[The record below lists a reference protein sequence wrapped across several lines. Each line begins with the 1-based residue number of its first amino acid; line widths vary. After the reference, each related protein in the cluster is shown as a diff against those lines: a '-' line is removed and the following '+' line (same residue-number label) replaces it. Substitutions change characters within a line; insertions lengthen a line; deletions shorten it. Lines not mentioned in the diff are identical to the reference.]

1 MQNAARLE
9 DTPYA
14 SRLAE
19 IRTALTTLK
28 LDGLLLPRADEYQ
41 NENLPPS
48 AARMEWLTGFTGSW
62 GFVAVLKDKAAAFVD
77 GRYTIQAA
85 QQIDASLFEIVC
97 TVDISIEDW
106 LVANVSQGAKLG
118 YDPWL
123 FTKEGIAKIRSALA
137 PLNVE
142 LMSLDK
148 NPIDSAWSN
157 RPSPPLS
164 PVKIHD
170 VKYTGVSVSDKLQ
183 QIRSSLSKAGA
194 THLVIT
200 QTDNLAWTFNIRGA
214 DIENTPL
221 SFGFAVISA
230 DHAQIFMDL
239 RKVSDSVR
247 QSLSQDA
254 VFEPIEDFQTALK
267 TLRSDAKVIIDP
279 KASVVAIRDSVKS
292 SGASLLEIADPVTM
306 AKAQKNATELQGARD
321 AHRRDGAAMV
331 NFLHW
336 FEKTDP
342 STLSEIDLDEALY
355 RFRKATGA
363 LQDVSFESIVGSGPN
378 GAIAHYRVSHQSSRK
393 LDHNNLIVV
402 DSGGQYLDGT
412 TDITRTLVVGTPTHA
427 MKTNFTR
434 VLQGMIAITLA
445 RFPKGTSGVQLDILA
460 RQAFWQAGLDYD
472 HGTGHGVGS
481 YLGVHEG
488 PSRISK
494 IPSPPL
500 LSGMILS
507 NEPGY
512 YEEHGYGIRIEN
524 LVIVKDLEIPAGGT
538 RPMHSFETLT
548 LCPIAL
554 DAIDALMLTAVERN
568 WLNTYHA
575 RVFEEI
581 APLVAPDVQDFLKRA
596 CAPL

>member
-123 FTKEGIAKIRSALA
+123 FTKEGLAKIRSALA

-142 LMSLDK
+142 LVSLDK

-170 VKYTGVSVSDKLQ
+170 VKYTGASVSDKLQ

-230 DHAQIFMDL
+230 DQAQIFMDP

-247 QSLSQDA
+247 QSLSKDA
-254 VFEPIEDFQTALK
+254 AFEPIEDFQTALK
-267 TLRSDAKVIIDP
+267 TLRTDAKVIIDP

-393 LDHNNLIVV
+393 LDQNNLIVV

-524 LVIVKDLEIPAGGT
+524 LVIVKEPEIPAGGT

-554 DAIDALMLTAVERN
+554 NAIDASMLSVVERN
-568 WLNTYHA
+568 WLNIYHA
-575 RVFEEI
+575 RVLEEVS
-581 APLVAPDVQDFLKRA
+581 PLVAPDVQDFLKRA
-596 CAPL
+596 CTPL

>member
-1 MQNAARLE
+1 MQNAARIE
-9 DTPYA
+9 DAPHA
-14 SRLAE
+14 ARLAE
-19 IRTALTTLK
+19 IRGALVSLK

-77 GRYTIQAA
+77 GRYTIQAT

-97 TVDISIEDW
+97 TVDVTVEDW
-106 LVANVSQGAKLG
+106 LAANVPQGAKLG

-123 FTKEGIAKIRSALA
+123 FTKDRLAKVRSALA

-142 LMSLDK
+142 LVSLDK

-164 PVKIHD
+164 PVKIHED
-170 VKYTGVSVSDKLQ
+170 KYTGASVSEKLK
-183 QIRSSLSKAGA
+183 QIRDSLGKAGA

-200 QTDNLAWTFNIRGA
+200 QTDNLAWTFNVRGA

-221 SFGFAVISA
+221 TFGFAVISA
-230 DHAQIFMDL
+230 DKATIFMDA

-247 QSLSQDA
+247 NSLAKDA
-254 VFEPIEDFQTALK
+254 VFEPLDQFQTTLK

-279 KASVVAIRDSVKS
+279 KASVVAIRDAVKA
-292 SGASLLEIADPVTM
+292 SGASLLEISDPVTM

-331 NFLHW
+331 NFLYW
-336 FEKTDP
+336 FDKADK
-342 STLSEIDLDEALY
+342 SILSEIDLDEALY
-355 RFRKATGA
+355 RFRKATNA
-363 LQDVSFESIVGSGPN
+363 LQDISFESIVGSGPN

-393 LDHNNLIVV
+393 LDMNNLIVV

-412 TDITRTLVVGTPTHA
+412 TDITRTLVVGTPTKP
-427 MKTNFTR
+427 MTTNFTR
-434 VLQGMIAITLA
+434 VLQGMIAVTLA

-512 YEEHGYGIRIEN
+512 YEENGYGIRIEN
-524 LVIVKDLEIPAGGT
+524 LVIVKEPEIPAGGT

-548 LCPIAL
+548 LCPIAR
-554 DAIDALMLTAVERN
+554 DAIDVSMLSATERN
-568 WLNTYHA
+568 WLNAYHA
-575 RVFEEI
+575 RVLEEI
-581 APLVAPDVQDFLKRA
+581 SPLVASDVQAFLKEA